1 MFRKAPEA
9 REKRE
14 SWTDKL
20 INKGIP
26 IAGGIAGGIIGAKGG
41 GAQGALAGAQAGYG
55 AGEAVAGL
63 IQDDEYSK
71 ARMTQGVATGLKG
84 AKEVEQSMRVGPQAG
99 GEGTK
104 IPTAEPFKMPT
115 PTVAATAPTVQ
126 APEPTGA
133 PESPFTSSRASR
145 FAGMSAEDEQRLKR
159 LLGGEFGSQFGS
171 QFGGKF

>member
-26 IAGGIAGGIIGAKGG
+26 LHGALFGGALGFKAGGP
-41 GAQGALAGAQAGYG
+41 QGALAGAQAGYG
-55 AGEAVAGL
+55 AGESVAGL
-63 IQDDEYSK
+63 IQGDEYSK
-71 ARMTQGVATGLKG
+71 ARMTQGLTGALKG
-84 AKEVEQSMRVGPQAG
+84 AKAVEESMRVGPQAG

-104 IPTAEPFKMPT
+104 VPTAEPFKAPK
-115 PTVAATAPTVQ
+115 PTVAAAAPTVQ
-126 APEPTGA
+126 APEPTVS
-133 PESPFTSSRASR
+133 PEGSYTSSRASR
-145 FAGMSAEDEQRLKR
+145 FAGMGDEEMQRLKR
-159 LLGGEFGSQFGS
+159 LLEKEGEFGS

>member
-26 IAGGIAGGIIGAKGG
+26 LHGALFGGALGFKAGGP
-41 GAQGALAGAQAGYG
+41 QGALAGAQAGYG
-55 AGEAVAGL
+55 AGESVAGL
-63 IQDDEYSK
+63 IQGDEYSK

-84 AKEVEQSMRVGPQAG
+84 ARDVEQSMRVGPQAG

-104 IPTAEPFKMPT
+104 VPTAEPFKAPT
-115 PTVAATAPTVQ
+115 PTVSGT
-126 APEPTGA
+126 
-133 PESPFTSSRASR
+133 SPVIESSRAPVYVS
-145 FAGMSAEDEQRLKR
+145 MPNEEQDMFNMQFGQGFGKVDPRLRLK
-159 LLGGEFGSQFGS
+159 
-171 QFGGKF
+171 